1 MTTTMQMRTLATGI
15 PQKIDTAKGKEL
27 VTGICKETTQ
37 VAFLSV
43 DGFKGDDVADKKH
56 HGGPDRA
63 VCMYPHEHYA
73 QWNDEFE
80 CVLPPAAFGE
90 NITASGMTEAEICI
104 GDIFTLGDAIIQVT
118 QGRIPCNTID
128 QRLGYPMMKNMIQT
142 GFTGYLCRV
151 LKEGMVRSDD
161 QITLHKKDLH
171 GVTVLEANT
180 TYFHNPKDI
189 EGIRR
194 VLAIEALA
202 DDWRDKF
209 GKRLEIALANT

>member
-1 MTTTMQMRTLATGI
+1 MRTLAIGT

-27 VTGICKETTQ
+27 ITGICKQTMEE
-37 VAFLSV
+37 AFLSF
-43 DGFKGDDVADKKH
+43 DGFHQDDVADKKH

-80 CVLPPAAFGE
+80 CTLPPAAFGE
-90 NITASGMTEAEICI
+90 NITASGMTEAEVCI
-104 GDIFTLGDAIIQVT
+104 GDIYTIGKTVIQVT
-118 QGRIPCNTID
+118 QGRIPCSTID
-128 QRLGYPMMKNMIQT
+128 QRLGYPVMKNMIKT

-151 LKEGMVRSDD
+151 LVEGMVRSDD
-161 QITLHKKDLH
+161 QIAVHTKDPL

-180 TYFHNPKDI
+180 IYFHNPKNI

-202 DDWRDKF
+202 DDWRKKF
-209 GKRLEIALANT
+209 EKRLEIALTTS

>member
-1 MTTTMQMRTLATGI
+1 MQLVTLSTSLPKQI
-15 PQKIDTAKGKEL
+15 STSKGKEL
-27 VTGICKETTQ
+27 VTGICKETIQ
-37 VAFLSV
+37 EAFLSV

-73 QWNDEFE
+73 KWNDEFE

-90 NITASGMTEAEICI
+90 NITAVGMTEAEVCI

-128 QRLGYPMMKNMIQT
+128 QRLGHPMMKNMIQT

-151 LKEGMVRSDD
+151 LKEGMVRSED
-161 QITLHKKDLH
+161 QISLHKSDTH

-180 TYFHNPKDI
+180 IYFHDTKNI

-194 VLAIEALA
+194 VLAIDALA
-202 DDWRDKF
+202 EDWRDKF
-209 GKRLEIALANT
+209 GKRLEKALVNS